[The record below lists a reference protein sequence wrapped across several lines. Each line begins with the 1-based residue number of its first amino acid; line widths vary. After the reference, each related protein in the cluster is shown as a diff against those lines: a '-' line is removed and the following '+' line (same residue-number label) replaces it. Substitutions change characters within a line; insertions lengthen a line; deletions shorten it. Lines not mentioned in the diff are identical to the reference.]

1 MTNTDMNAAT
11 DTATPTVIDTEPGIV
26 EAALDA
32 TAPHTKGSKKHTG
45 LKKNKGTK
53 KSTTQRRV
61 AKTLA
66 YFALIFTGLAVL
78 AEPWLLIP
86 VAALMLAIS
95 LWD

>member
-11 DTATPTVIDTEPGIV
+11 DTATTTVIDTEPGIV

-32 TAPHTKGSKKHTG
+32 TAPHTKDSKKYTG

-53 KSTTQRRV
+53 KTKTQRRV
-61 AKTLA
+61 AKSLA